1 MQTNKSI
8 NTRSFTLFVCCDC
21 GGGLSQDEVTILY
34 IYIYIYVNV
43 KEDAKIFWWNFGVPK
58 YWRPTM

>member
-34 IYIYIYVNV
+34 IYMWMW
-43 KEDAKIFWWNFGVPK
+43 KRMPK
-58 YWRPTM
+58 YFDEILVFLSTEGQQCK

>member
-43 KEDAKIFWWNFGVPK
+43 KEDAKIF
-58 YWRPTM
+58 

>member
-34 IYIYIYVNV
+34 ICECDRGCQNILM
-43 KEDAKIFWWNFGVPK
+43 KFWCS
-58 YWRPTM
+58 